1 MADFMLSEQRALDFH
16 HAILETVPDHP
27 NLIDRARKRL
37 AALKESQADLAHIWE
52 KWADILDSPI
62 KDMARDVLADTP
74 EGGLLRAHSPL
85 DGMLSPEERN
95 ALWQR
100 VGLRQFFRF
109 FMDAA
114 SDMAL
119 SEDEQATLAGQD
131 TETLAGWR
139 ESPPC
144 TMTRE
149 TLERL
154 KRVVSVHITLKELLT
169 DMDGR
174 RSWLRQESA
183 TLGARPIDLLMGE
196 GVERL
201 RDHLSGAVRL
211 RLKPGDM
218 PVF

>member
-16 HAILETVPDHP
+16 HAVLETMPDHP
-27 NLIDRARKRL
+27 NLIDRARQRL
-37 AALKESQADLAHIWE
+37 AALKESRGDLNRVWE
-52 KWADILDSPI
+52 KWTDILDRPI
-62 KDMARDVLADTP
+62 EDMGRDILADTP

-85 DGMLSPEERN
+85 DGMLSVQERN

-100 VGLRQFFRF
+100 VGLRQFFCF

-114 SDMAL
+114 ADMAL
-119 SEDEQATLAGQD
+119 SEDEQASLAGQD
-131 TETLAGWR
+131 PTTLAGWR
-139 ESPPC
+139 ESPPR

-154 KRVVSVHITLKELLT
+154 KRVVSVHVTLKELLG
-169 DMDGR
+169 DRESR
-174 RSWLRQESA
+174 RNWLRQESA
-183 TLGARPIDLLMGE
+183 TLGACPIDLLMGE
-196 GVERL
+196 GIERL
-201 RDHLSGAVRL
+201 REHLSGARRL